1 MRAGRIP
8 RCLGVLAGAGLLVSL
23 AFAPAPCAL
32 AKGDASLVEAN
43 RRWSGARCRLLFDV
57 PVKKGKD
64 RDGWSRSV
72 YIVPAPGRKVL
83 KGNIGALLR
92 VSNRDLVPG
101 GVVRAGT
108 FFVADGWSFE
118 DPKGKDGL
126 QLELR
131 FEGIAARARLSFG
144 GAFGKDFDADD
155 LGEIERWV
163 RLDIF
168 DVSAADERLDD
179 AAAPPSAQGAVP
191 SRPVAPAV
199 PPSAAPGPSVGSAQ
213 AVVLGVT
220 VEPLKVAAGAQA
232 VLVVTYEVRGLPP
245 GGVADVTE
253 RRVILRAGE
262 VLTTLE
268 ATVARPAGIHRSTQP
283 LVVPASLAPGV
294 LELRI
299 TVKTGGPESSGQT
312 LFEVTSR

>member
-1 MRAGRIP
+1 MRVGRFS
-8 RCLGVLAGAGLLVSL
+8 RRVGVLAGAGLLLVL
-23 AFAPAPCAL
+23 AAAPAPRAL
-32 AKGDASLVEAN
+32 AKGDASLDEAN
-43 RRWSGARCRLLFDV
+43 RRWGGARCRLLFEV
-57 PVKKGKD
+57 PIKKGKD
-64 RDGWSRSV
+64 RDGWSKSV

-83 KGNIGALLR
+83 KGNMGALLS
-92 VSNRDLVPG
+92 VSNRDLLPS

-108 FFVADGWSFE
+108 VFVADGWSFE

-131 FEGIAARARLSFG
+131 FEGIAARALLSFG

-179 AAAPPSAQGAVP
+179 VAAPPSAPAAVP
-191 SRPVAPAV
+191 PRPVAPAA
-199 PPSAAPGPSVGSAQ
+199 PPSAAPGPPVGSVQ
-213 AVVLGVT
+213 AVVLGVM
-220 VEPLKVAAGAQA
+220 VEPLKVAAGSQA

-283 LVVPASLAPGV
+283 LVVPANLAPGV

-299 TVKTGGPESSGQT
+299 TVKAGGPESSGQT

>member
-1 MRAGRIP
+1 MRAGRFS
-8 RCLGVLAGAGLLVSL
+8 RCVGVLAGAGLLI
-23 AFAPAPCAL
+23 AFAAAPSPRAI
-32 AKGDASLVEAN
+32 AKGDASLDEAN
-43 RRWSGARCRLLFDV
+43 RRWGGARCRLLFDV

-64 RDGWSRSV
+64 RDGWSKSV

-83 KGNIGALLR
+83 KGNMGALLR

-101 GVVRAGT
+101 GVVRVGT
-108 FFVADGWSFE
+108 AFVADGWTFE

-131 FEGIAARARLSFG
+131 FEGIDARARLSFV

-163 RLDIF
+163 RLDIL
-168 DVSAADERLDD
+168 DVSPADERLDD
-179 AAAPPSAQGAVP
+179 AAPPSAPAAVP
-191 SRPVAPAV
+191 PRPVAPAA
-199 PPSAAPGPSVGSAQ
+199 PPSAAPGPPVAAAQ
-213 AVVLGVT
+213 AVVLGVM
-220 VEPLKVAAGAQA
+220 VEPLKVAAGSQA

-245 GGVADVTE
+245 GGVAHVTE
-253 RRVILRAGE
+253 RRVILRVGE

-268 ATVARPAGIHRSTQP
+268 ATVARQAGIHRSTQP

-294 LELRI
+294 LELRA
-299 TVKTGGPESSGQT
+299 TVKAGGPESTGQT